1 MISNENLILVA
12 YIRSGTCNANGLSMI
27 TSSTECE
34 NAANALQL
42 QDTDVHEEQTTDR
55 PAGCIYELD
64 HPWLV
69 FADPS
74 GHPNPNVDCGSLNH
88 QNKKYDCICSGKTL
102 TVVTHGSY
110 L

>member
-1 MISNENLILVA
+1 MA
-12 YIRSGTCNANGLSMI
+12 YISSGTCSSNGLSVI

-42 QDTDVHEEQTTDR
+42 QDTDVSEGQFSDR
-55 PAGCIYELD
+55 PVGCIYDLG

-88 QNKKYDCICSGKTL
+88 QALKYDCICSGENLDLKDETML
-102 TVVTHGSY
+102 
-110 L
+110 